1 MIVRQ
6 FPETWTGAQR
16 HRERLS
22 QAGKRADMTISI
34 SVGDRIWS
42 GLAEM
47 IDRIIRRML
56 RMIFEAVEIR

>member
-6 FPETWTGAQR
+6 FLETWTGARR

-34 SVGDRIWS
+34 SISDRILS
-42 GLAEM
+42 EIAEM
-47 IDRIIRRML
+47 IDMIIRRMP
-56 RMIFEAVEIR
+56 RMIFEAVETR